1 MKNIFYI
8 ILSLLLSVVLL
19 GGVYKMTQ
27 SQTSETPESTA
38 TDSTDDFW
46 DDNSEENST
55 DSKDESLKE
64 DASDSTGK
72 EDSSETEKEEELPM
86 LKGLKIPANE
96 ADLIEERLEM
106 RTGAQL
112 YIGNDAERPQ
122 LRFSCNV
129 TKELKAE
136 IEGNANK
143 QLAMLLFPAN
153 GFDFVNPDKYTYIDW
168 ITALDKA
175 GQTGY
180 VLSYFDNNYQPNG
193 EDYYIAFRFENIPY
207 KQINNSIAALGVV
220 ITTNAN
226 GTKTYEYSKLPAGQT
241 YRSNARS
248 VAYVA
253 AASLNAHVL
262 GMETFRDDQ
271 LAILKGYI
279 NESVDKAVG
288 HASATNDGSMYAFTV
303 MPTGPKAVKVGETF
317 ALQVFVS
324 PAVNIP
330 IWYRSTD
337 ESILTV
343 DDNGNVTAK
352 AKGTAVIGVYVAGE
366 SYGVTVTVS

>member
-1 MKNIFYI
+1 MKNILYL
-8 ILSLLLSVVLL
+8 ILSLLLSVVFV
-19 GGVYKMTQ
+19 GGVMKMMQ
-27 SQTSETPESTA
+27 PQTSETPESTA

-46 DDNSEENST
+46 GNNSEENST
-55 DSKDESLKE
+55 DSKDEFLKE
-64 DASDSTGK
+64 DASDSEGK

-112 YIGNDAERPQ
+112 YVGNDVERPQ

-129 TKELKAE
+129 TKELRAE

-220 ITTNAN
+220 ITTNAD
-226 GTKTYEYSKLPAGQT
+226 GTKTYEYSKLPVGQT
-241 YRSNARS
+241 YQSNARS

-253 AASLNAHVL
+253 AASLNTHAL
-262 GMETFRDDQ
+262 GLETFESEE
-271 LAILKGYI
+271 LEVLKGYI
-279 NESVDKAVG
+279 NESVDKANG
-288 HASATNDGSMYAFTV
+288 LTAATNDDSMYAFTV
-303 MPTGPKAVKVGETF
+303 MPTGPKAVAIGEIFT
-317 ALQVFVS
+317 LTVEIK
-324 PAVNIP
+324 PNINIP

-366 SYGVTVTVS
+366 TVGVTVTVS

>member
-1 MKNIFYI
+1 MKNILYL
-8 ILSLLLSVVLL
+8 ILSLLLSVVFV
-19 GGVYKMTQ
+19 GGVMKMMQ
-27 SQTSETPESTA
+27 PQTSETPESTA

-46 DDNSEENST
+46 GDNSEENST
-55 DSKDESLKE
+55 DSKDESVKE

-112 YIGNDAERPQ
+112 YVGNDVERPQ

-129 TKELKAE
+129 TKELRAE

-220 ITTNAN
+220 ITTNAD
-226 GTKTYEYSKLPAGQT
+226 GTKTYEYSKLPVGQT
-241 YRSNARS
+241 YQSNARS

-262 GMETFRDDQ
+262 GMETFTNDR
-271 LAILKGYI
+271 LALLKSYI

>member
-1 MKNIFYI
+1 MKNILYL
-8 ILSLLLSVVLL
+8 ILSLLLSVVFV
-19 GGVYKMTQ
+19 GGVMKMMQ
-27 SQTSETPESTA
+27 PQTSETPESTA

-46 DDNSEENST
+46 GNNSEENST
-55 DSKDESLKE
+55 DSKDEFLKE

-72 EDSSETEKEEELPM
+72 EDSPETEKEEELPM

-112 YIGNDAERPQ
+112 YVGNDVERPQ

-129 TKELKAE
+129 TKELRAE

-220 ITTNAN
+220 ITTNAD
-226 GTKTYEYSKLPAGQT
+226 GTKTYEYSKLPVGQT
-241 YRSNARS
+241 YQSNARS

-253 AASLNAHVL
+253 AASLNTHAL
-262 GMETFRDDQ
+262 GLETFESEE
-271 LAILKGYI
+271 LEVLKGYI
-279 NESVDKAVG
+279 NESVDKANG
-288 HASATNDGSMYAFTV
+288 LTAATNDDSMYAFTV
-303 MPTGPKAVKVGETF
+303 MPTGPKAVAIGEIFT
-317 ALQVFVS
+317 LTVEIK
-324 PAVNIP
+324 PNINIP

-366 SYGVTVTVS
+366 TVGVTVTVS